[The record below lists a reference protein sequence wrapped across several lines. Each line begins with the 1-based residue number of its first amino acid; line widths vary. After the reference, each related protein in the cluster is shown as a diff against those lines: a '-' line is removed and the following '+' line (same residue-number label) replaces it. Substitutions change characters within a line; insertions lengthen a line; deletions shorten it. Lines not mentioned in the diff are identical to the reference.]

1 MAQFGYPPTPPPPP
15 DCDMSKILEFRKPS
29 AKAKNKGKTL
39 CLHDFHKWQLQTT
52 TKFDVKLGK
61 LVSVFRCERCG
72 KQKNQLV

>member
-1 MAQFGYPPTPPPPP
+1 
-15 DCDMSKILEFRKPS
+15 MSKILPFRKTP
-29 AKAKNKGKTL
+29 AKSRNKGKTL
-39 CLHDFHKWQLQTT
+39 CLHDFHKWQLLTT